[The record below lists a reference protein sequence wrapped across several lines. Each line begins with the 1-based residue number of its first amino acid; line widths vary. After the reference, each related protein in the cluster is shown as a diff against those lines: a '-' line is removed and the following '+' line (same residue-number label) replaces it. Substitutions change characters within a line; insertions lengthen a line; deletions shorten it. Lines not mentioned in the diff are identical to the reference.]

1 MKVLKD
7 PDQVLQIMNRKL
19 DELRKKCDE
28 AEDKPE
34 TLEIVGEDASITS
47 IAWYIRHTIE
57 GHGCFD
63 ESDMADVYEYHA
75 ETKRSAHEYSNPR
88 TTWYMKGL
96 AKGAAWACVGLED
109 RMMEGQ
115 S

>member
-19 DELRKKCDE
+19 DELHKKFDE
-28 AEDKPE
+28 AEDELE
-34 TLEIVGEDASITS
+34 TLEIVGKDASITS

-63 ESDMADVYEYHA
+63 ESDMAGVYEYAA
-75 ETKRSAHEYSNPR
+75 ETKRSAHEYSNPQ
-88 TTWYMKGL
+88 TTWYMKGC
-96 AKGAAWACVGLED
+96 AEGAAWACVGLED
-109 RMMEGQ
+109 RMMEGR

>member
-1 MKVLKD
+1 MKVLKNQG
-7 PDQVLQIMNRKL
+7 QVLQIINRKL
-19 DELRKKCDE
+19 NELRKKFDE

-63 ESDMADVYEYHA
+63 ESDMAGVYEYAA

-96 AKGAAWACVGLED
+96 AKGAAWVMQEIEK
-109 RMMEGQ
+109 RMEEEP
-115 S
+115 

>member
-7 PDQVLQIMNRKL
+7 TGKVLEIMSRKL
-19 DELRKKCDE
+19 NELRKKFDE

-34 TLEIVGEDASITS
+34 TLEIVGKDASITS

-63 ESDMADVYEYHA
+63 ESDMAGVYEYAA

-96 AKGAAWACVGLED
+96 AKGAVWALQEIEK
-109 RMMEGQ
+109 RMENIE
-115 S
+115 

>member
-1 MKVLKD
+1 MKILKD
-7 PDQVLQIMNRKL
+7 PGQVLEIMSRKL
-19 DELRKKCDE
+19 NELRKKFDE

-34 TLEIVGEDASITS
+34 TLEIVGKDASITS

-63 ESDMADVYEYHA
+63 ESDMAGVYEYAA

-96 AKGAAWACVGLED
+96 AKGAVWALQEIEK
-109 RMMEGQ
+109 RMENVE
-115 S
+115 